1 MSKFLHPLALFR
13 LGVLGPLTS
22 RGDLKRGDVKTIIR
36 NLASQ
41 TYLIPNSRRVHL
53 STSTI
58 ARWYYDWQ
66 HGGIDALV
74 PDIRS
79 DKGRTLL
86 SQEVQNTVIKLKQ
99 DNPSR
104 SLNTIITMCRQL
116 GIIAKD
122 GMSRAALHRFLQ
134 KQKLSKRILDDAHT
148 IERRSF
154 EAEHAS
160 DIWHGDVL
168 HGPSIGARKTYLV
181 SLLDDASR
189 SIMHNAFCFSET
201 ALEIE
206 GVLKQAILKRGLC
219 SKLIIDNG
227 SAYRSGSLQEI
238 CARLKIRLIYCRPY
252 EPQGKGK
259 LEKWH
264 ATFRGQFLNEI
275 DIKTI
280 TSLNDLNTRLW
291 AWQEQVYQCREH
303 GALNGKT
310 PIQRWREDL
319 VNIRPLGTMANKI
332 DSIFY
337 HRHKRSVRKD
347 ATVSW
352 EGKCYEV
359 AHKYVGETIYL
370 VVDPHT
376 ETAISIESESG
387 DDYGPVFLL
396 DKHANLNRKRQRPNS
411 LPKPTVKSALNSV
424 ELALKQQNEIYGK
437 LLSKL
442 NNEEK

>member
-1 MSKFLHPLALFR
+1 MSKPLHPLSLFR
-13 LGVLGPLTS
+13 LGVLGSLTS
-22 RGDLKRGDVKTIIR
+22 RGDLQRGDVKTIIR

-41 TYLIPNSRRVHL
+41 TYLIPDSHRVRL
-53 STSTI
+53 SIPTI
-58 ARWYYDWQ
+58 TRWYYDWQ
-66 HGGIDALV
+66 RDGIEGLE
-74 PDIRS
+74 PNTRS

-86 SQEVQNTVIKLKQ
+86 SQEVQDAVMELKK

-104 SLNTIITMCRQL
+104 SLNTIITMCRQM
-116 GIIAKD
+116 GVIAKD
-122 GMSRAALHRFLQ
+122 GISRAALHRFLQ

-154 EAEHAS
+154 EAEHAGN
-160 DIWHGDVL
+160 IWDGDVL

-189 SIMHNAFCFSET
+189 IIVHSAFCFGET

-206 GVLKQAILKRGLC
+206 GVLKQAVLKRGLC
-219 SKLIIDNG
+219 DKLIIDNG
-227 SAYRSGSLQEI
+227 SAYRSGSLQTI
-238 CARLKIRLIYCRPY
+238 CARLKIRLVYCKPY

-259 LEKWH
+259 IEKWH
-264 ATFRGQFLNEI
+264 ATFRSQFLDEI

-280 TSLNDLNTRLW
+280 TSLDDLNARLW
-291 AWQEQVYQCREH
+291 AWLDRVYHCREH
-303 GALNGKT
+303 SALNGKT
-310 PIQRWREDL
+310 PMERWREDL
-319 VNIRPLGTMANKI
+319 VHIRPLGAIASKI

-337 HRHKRSVRKD
+337 HRHKRLVRKD

-352 EGKCYEV
+352 EGKYYEV
-359 AHKYVGETIYL
+359 PHKYVGETIYL

-387 DDYGPVFLL
+387 EDYGPVVLL

-424 ELALKQQNEIYGK
+424 ELALKEQTQIYGK

-442 NNEEK
+442 NDKEK